1 MMRGLVYLAGAVAC
15 LGTGAAFSTA
25 RGADHNALAPRL
37 LPARDVTVAYRVEVP
52 RRPPIDVRV
61 AIAAGGARLRII
73 GEDLPTSFLV
83 DRQTETAAIVLPML
97 KTYTRISIAR
107 YDPTQ
112 NVLRGAGF
120 TRGGNETMLG
130 LRCTHWHAHAAQGQ
144 ADACITEDGVILQG
158 SLSSDRKGNVGMVR
172 AVNVAFGALPPAI
185 FTVPDNYSESPL
197 GQAAAQFIK

>member
-1 MMRGLVYLAGAVAC
+1 MTRGPVFLAGVVA
-15 LGTGAAFSTA
+15 LLGAALLVDNAAF
-25 RGADHNALAPRL
+25 GAVGPRL
-37 LPARDVTVAYRVEVP
+37 LPARDVTVAYQVEVP

-61 AIAAGGARLRII
+61 AIAAGGDRLRIV

-112 NVLRGAGF
+112 TVLRGAGF
-120 TRGGNETMLG
+120 ARGGNETMLG
-130 LRCTHWHAHAAQGQ
+130 LPCTHWHARSAQGQ
-144 ADACITEDGVILQG
+144 ADACITADGVILQG
-158 SLSSDRKGNVGMVR
+158 SLTSDHKGNVGAIR
-172 AVNVAFGALPPAI
+172 AVHVEYGTLPPAI
-185 FTVPDNYSESPL
+185 FTVPGNYSESLL